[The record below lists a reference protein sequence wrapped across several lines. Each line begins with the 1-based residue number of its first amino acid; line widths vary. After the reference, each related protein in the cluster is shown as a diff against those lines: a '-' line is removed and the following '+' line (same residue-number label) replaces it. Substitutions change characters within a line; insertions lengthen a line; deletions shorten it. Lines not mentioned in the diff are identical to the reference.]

1 MLEIGNGGMTAD
13 EYRTHMSLWS
23 LLAAPLL
30 AGNDLRAMSDE
41 TKSILMNKEVIA
53 IDQDRE
59 GVQGVA
65 VRKEG
70 ECTLAPANRPAAQIA
85 CREVWKK
92 QLANGVAVGLFNRGE
107 EPFMVVFDL
116 LDLTPYGRQE
126 TWEDSPSGWPIS
138 IGLTMGNRPA
148 KVSRKALTTPFT
160 EDSLF
165 C

>member
-1 MLEIGNGGMTAD
+1 MTD
-13 EYRTHMSLWS
+13 TEYRTHMSLWA

-30 AGNDLRAMSDE
+30 AGNDIRNMTDA
-41 TKSILMNKEVIA
+41 TKEILMNKEVIA

-70 ECTLAPANRPAAQIA
+70 ECTLAPQNRPVTRIA

-107 EPFMVVFDL
+107 EPAKMSVKWSEVGVNKKNPKVRDLWAHKDVEAASEFSAEVPAHGVVM
-116 LDLTPYGRQE
+116 LTVR
-126 TWEDSPSGWPIS
+126 
-138 IGLTMGNRPA
+138 
-148 KVSRKALTTPFT
+148 
-160 EDSLF
+160 
-165 C
+165 